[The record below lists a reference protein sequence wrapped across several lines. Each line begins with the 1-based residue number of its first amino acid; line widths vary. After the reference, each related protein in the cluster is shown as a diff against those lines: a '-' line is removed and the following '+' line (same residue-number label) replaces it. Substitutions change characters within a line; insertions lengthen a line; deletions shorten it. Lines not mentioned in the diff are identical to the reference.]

1 MLESVLI
8 QDLCEVV
15 RKEVL
20 RKQREFNCFITLFMS
35 TDPSAGCE
43 MQVVYLNGTLG
54 ERKKISNSTCSA
66 DVARGVI
73 RYFK

>member
-1 MLESVLI
+1 MIESILT
-8 QDLCEVV
+8 QDLCELVRNEV
-15 RKEVL
+15 TRKE
-20 RKQREFNCFITLFMS
+20 REFNCFITLFMS
-35 TDPSAGCE
+35 TDSSEGCE

-54 ERKKISNSTCSA
+54 ERKKIANSTCSA